1 MSMRNCAC
9 FLTIIAAASLAICS
23 LAVTSAAAP
32 AVTLKVLNPR
42 GEIAPPPVFAP
53 RPRISDLSGKK
64 IGIYWNGKAGGNYFW
79 NIIEQLLK
87 EKLPGTTV
95 VRYNGAYDIGDPLAA
110 KVSGEVDAFF
120 YGVGD

>member
-1 MSMRNCAC
+1 MRNCAW
-9 FLTIIAAASLAICS
+9 IIAIVAAACLTTGLLAMAS
-23 LAVTSAAAP
+23 PAAP
-32 AVTLKVLNPR
+32 AVTLTVLNPR

-79 NIIEQLLK
+79 NVIEQLLK
-87 EKLPGTTV
+87 EKLPGATV

-110 KVSGEVDAFF
+110 KFAQEVDAFF